1 MPIFQLNGRYNP
13 SVFCILRYHNPVAP
27 MHAIKFVESYI
38 DAWNKCDPE
47 AVADHLTADG
57 IYLDIPENVSQKH
70 DELIVSL
77 SGFFADF
84 PQRYELIGE
93 ILTSKNTIAF
103 QYQVR
108 PVDDCEN
115 GQSATTYCGAE
126 FMTLNGDAAITIT
139 DYYDLPE
146 RVNQDKYA
154 KSGLRRGQ
162 LHEYMRRLDVIMESQ
177 RAYLRPDL
185 TLPVLAE
192 EVGCSVNHLSQVINS
207 GFEMSFFDY
216 VNNYRVRHAKELLLQ
231 IDGKNGAI
239 LNIAFTVGFNSNSAF
254 YAAFK
259 KHVGMAP
266 ATFRRSHNR
275 RSH

>member
-1 MPIFQLNGRYNP
+1 MRT
-13 SVFCILRYHNPVAP
+13 A
-27 MHAIKFVESYI
+27 KFVESYF
-38 DAWNKCDPE
+38 DAWNQGDPE
-47 AVADHLTADG
+47 GVADHLTADG
-57 IYLDIPENVSQKH
+57 VYLDIPENAQRTH
-70 DELIVSL
+70 DELIISL
-77 SGFFADF
+77 GEFFADF

-93 ILTSKNTIAF
+93 ILTGKDTIAF
-103 QYQVR
+103 QYRVR
-108 PVDDCEN
+108 PVSDDEN
-115 GQSATTYCGAE
+115 GQSTTSYCGAE
-126 FMTLNGDAAITIT
+126 FMTLNGDAAVAIT

-154 KSGLRRGQ
+154 KSGLRREQ

-177 RAYLRPDL
+177 RAYLKPDL

-216 VNNYRVRHAKELLLQ
+216 VNNYRIRHAKDLLLQ
-231 IDGKNGAI
+231 IDGHNGAI

-275 RSH
+275 RLR

>member
-1 MPIFQLNGRYNP
+1 
-13 SVFCILRYHNPVAP
+13 

-57 IYLDIPENVSQKH
+57 IYLDIPENVSQRH

-77 SGFFADF
+77 SAFFADF

-93 ILTSKNTIAF
+93 ILTSKNSIAF
-103 QYQVR
+103 QYRVC
-108 PVDDCEN
+108 PLGDCEN
-115 GQSATTYCGAE
+115 ENSATSYCGAE
-126 FMTLNGDAAITIT
+126 FMALNGTAAVTIT
-139 DYYDLPE
+139 DYYDLPQ
-146 RVNQDKYA
+146 RVNLDKYA
-154 KSGLRRGQ
+154 KSGLRREQ
-162 LHEYMRRLDVIMESQ
+162 MHEYMRRLDVIMESQ
-177 RAYLRPDL
+177 RAYLRSDL
-185 TLPVLAE
+185 TLPVLAD

-216 VNNYRVRHAKELLLQ
+216 VNNYRVRHAKELLLRLDSQ
-231 IDGKNGAI
+231 NGAI
-239 LNIAFTVGFNSNSAF
+239 LNVAFTVGFNSNSAF

-266 ATFRRSHNR
+266 ATFRRSQNR
-275 RSH
+275 QSH

>member
-1 MPIFQLNGRYNP
+1 MQA
-13 SVFCILRYHNPVAP
+13 S
-27 MHAIKFVESYI
+27 KFVKSYF
-38 DAWNKCDPE
+38 DAWNHADPE
-47 AVADHLTADG
+47 GVADHLAPG
-57 IYLDIPENVSQKH
+57 GVYLDITENIPRTH
-70 DELIVSL
+70 DQLVVSL

-93 ILTSKNTIAF
+93 ILASMNTIAF
-103 QYQVR
+103 QYRVR
-108 PVDDCEN
+108 PMNDSTD
-115 GQSATTYCGAE
+115 GQSRTMYCGAE
-126 FMTLNGDAAITIT
+126 FMTLNGDAAVTIT
-139 DYYDLPE
+139 DYYDLPQQ
-146 RVNQDKYA
+146 VSLDKYA
-154 KSGLRRGQ
+154 KSGLRREQ
-162 LHEYMRRLDVIMESQ
+162 LQEYMRRLDVIMESQ
-177 RAYLRPDL
+177 HAYLRPDL
-185 TLPVLAE
+185 TLPALAE

-231 IDGKNGAI
+231 IDRSNGAI

-259 KHVGMAP
+259 KHVGVAP

>member
-1 MPIFQLNGRYNP
+1 MQ
-13 SVFCILRYHNPVAP
+13 AT
-27 MHAIKFVESYI
+27 KFVASYF
-38 DAWNKCDPE
+38 DAWNHADPE
-47 AVADHLTADG
+47 GVADHLTADG
-57 IYLDIPENVSQKH
+57 VYFDIPENAKRTH

-77 SGFFADF
+77 SEFFADF

-93 ILTSKNTIAF
+93 IVTGRNTIAF
-103 QYQVR
+103 QYRVR

-115 GQSATTYCGAE
+115 GQSTTSYCGAE
-126 FMTLNGDAAITIT
+126 FMTLNGDAALTIT
-139 DYYDLPE
+139 DYYDLPQ
-146 RVNQDKYA
+146 RVSLDKYA
-154 KSGLRRGQ
+154 KSGLRREQ
-162 LHEYMRRLDVIMESQ
+162 MHEYMRRLDVLMESQ
-177 RAYLRPDL
+177 HVYLKPDL

-216 VNNYRVRHAKELLLQ
+216 VNNYRVRHAKELLLKM
-231 IDGKNGAI
+231 DGKKGAI

-266 ATFRRSHNR
+266 AMFRRSHNR
-275 RSH
+275 RLS